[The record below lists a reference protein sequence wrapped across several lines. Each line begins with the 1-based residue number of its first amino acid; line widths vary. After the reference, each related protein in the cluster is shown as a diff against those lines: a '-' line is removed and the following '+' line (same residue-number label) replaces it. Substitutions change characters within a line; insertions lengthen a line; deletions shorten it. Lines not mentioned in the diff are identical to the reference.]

1 MKENETTGEGTAD
14 KKELEYNIKLGEN
27 KYKKG
32 FDKATSTYY

>member
-1 MKENETTGEGTAD
+1 MKVEEITGEETDKNET
-14 KKELEYNIKLGEN
+14 KYNIKLGEN